1 MSDKAG
7 TTTSEPVIELTETQQ
22 VQLQIE
28 NKALEV
34 PFPYYFCDYIFK

>member
-1 MSDKAG
+1 MSNKPG
-7 TTTSEPVIELTETQQ
+7 TTTGEPVVQLTETEQ

-34 PFPYYFCDYIFK
+34 PFFLKNPNK